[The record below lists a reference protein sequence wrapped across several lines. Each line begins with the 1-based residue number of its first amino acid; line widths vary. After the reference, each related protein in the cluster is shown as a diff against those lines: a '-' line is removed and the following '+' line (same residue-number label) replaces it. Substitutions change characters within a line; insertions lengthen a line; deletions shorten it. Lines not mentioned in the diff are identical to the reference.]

1 MSTREIALVSGAG
14 SGIGRAVSLVLAAR
28 GAHVGVLDLS
38 RENAEETVALVDEA
52 GGTATPLAADVSN
65 LESLA
70 SAIDSFAHSG
80 EGLDTVI
87 AAAGVARGGLIQ
99 RMSEAAWDHVIDVNL
114 KGTFLLA
121 RQTLPL
127 LQRRGGGA
135 FVAVSSDAGVMGSV
149 AYGAY
154 CASKHGVIGLVKAMA
169 LDHGR
174 EGIRSNVVCPGFVD
188 TPMAQRIFSKAPP
201 GTRAAFEK
209 AVPMGRFAAPQEV
222 AAVIAHLSSREA
234 AYTNGCVYLV
244 DGGSS
249 AGHLIGQCLNDG
261 TGS

>member
-1 MSTREIALVSGAG
+1 MMMSEIALVSGAG
-14 SGIGRAVSLVLAAR
+14 SGIGRAVSLILAAR

-38 RENAEETVALVDEA
+38 RESAQETVQLVEDA
-52 GGTATPLAADVSN
+52 GGKATPLAADVSN
-65 LESLA
+65 LEGLA
-70 SAIDSFAHSG
+70 SAINAFAQAG

-99 RMSEAAWDHVIDVNL
+99 HMSEAAWDHVIDVNL

-127 LQRRGGGA
+127 LQRRGGGS

-174 EGIRSNVVCPGFVD
+174 EGIRSNVVCPGFVE
-188 TPMAQRIFSKAPP
+188 TPMAARIFAKAPP
-201 GTRAAFEK
+201 GTRTAFEK

-249 AGHLIGQCLNDG
+249 AGHLIGQD
-261 TGS
+261 